1 MRRFIAAV
9 SFAALAV
16 PAFAYEDGP
25 PRFKDRAPLEQT
37 QPDRRPVGVRDRVP
51 SAHGSAGATAGPPS
65 RGGRENDQNFIAPPQ

>member
-16 PAFAYEDGP
+16 PALAYEDGP

-37 QPDRRPVGVRDRVP
+37 QPDRRPVGVRDPVP
-51 SAHGSAGATAGPPS
+51 SAPGSAGATAGTP
-65 RGGRENDQNFIAPPQ
+65 RGGRKNDQNFIAPPQ

>member
-16 PAFAYEDGP
+16 PALAYEDGP

-37 QPDRRPVGVRDRVP
+37 QPDRRPVGV
-51 SAHGSAGATAGPPS
+51 GAPRPPPPS
-65 RGGRENDQNFIAPPQ
+65 RGVRENDQNFIAPPQ